1 MFKKPELLMGVREEV
16 LFTYFFIYLFRSLV
30 VAYGIYSSDQ
40 GLKLGPLY

>member
-1 MFKKPELLMGVREEV
+1 MFKKSELLMGVREV

-40 GLKLGPLY
+40 GLNLGPLY